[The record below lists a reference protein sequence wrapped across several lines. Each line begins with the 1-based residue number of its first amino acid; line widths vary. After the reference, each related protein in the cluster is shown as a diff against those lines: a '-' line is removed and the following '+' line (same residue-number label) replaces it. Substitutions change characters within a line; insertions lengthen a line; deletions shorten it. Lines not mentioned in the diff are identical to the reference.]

1 MNQLTHILLV
11 EDNPG
16 DADLVRDQLAEL
28 ARPIHLTSVDRMA
41 AALEFL
47 AREQP
52 AAVLLDLNLPDSH
65 GADTFRTILD
75 RAPGVP
81 IVILSG
87 QDDEELAI
95 HALHQ
100 GVQDYLLKG
109 EFDSKHLSR
118 AIRYASERQALTT
131 SLELSRRQ
139 QLEFKNQFLS
149 HVSHE
154 LRTPLTCIHQF
165 VTILLDQ
172 LSGPINTEQRE
183 HLRTIL
189 NSVTQLRAMIGDLLE
204 ATRAEAQKIRIEAR
218 CMAVGE
224 LIRQATSMMQATAR
238 AKQVGIEVGID
249 ARIGLAY
256 ADPDRVLQVLINLI
270 DNAIK
275 FTPADGAVTVRA
287 CLVESD
293 PDFVYLSVADT
304 GCGIAPEARPLIF
317 ERLYQ
322 DPNTVDNRRKGLG
335 LGLYIAK
342 ELVHLHNGRIW
353 VESQP
358 GSGSTFTFTLPL
370 FSLSKLLFPVI
381 TEQGRLR
388 ESIVLVEV
396 DLLPLPGRAMGNWED
411 LRRRCRDILE
421 HCIYADKDLVLPAMG
436 SASTRHMFFIVA
448 STDLERGQI
457 MLRRIR
463 DRLDRS
469 VELKMNS
476 TIEVSARGIWLP
488 NRTGTE
494 KLEDLVQEVADRAT
508 EMALAAD
515 GQREET
521 PIGEEATPA
530 QTPAGA
536 SSW

>member
-1 MNQLTHILLV
+1 
-11 EDNPG
+11 
-16 DADLVRDQLAEL
+16 
-28 ARPIHLTSVDRMA
+28 
-41 AALEFL
+41 
-47 AREQP
+47 
-52 AAVLLDLNLPDSH
+52 
-65 GADTFRTILD
+65 
-75 RAPGVP
+75 
-81 IVILSG
+81 
-87 QDDEELAI
+87 
-95 HALHQ
+95 
-100 GVQDYLLKG
+100 
-109 EFDSKHLSR
+109 
-118 AIRYASERQALTT
+118 
-131 SLELSRRQ
+131 
-139 QLEFKNQFLS
+139 
-149 HVSHE
+149 
-154 LRTPLTCIHQF
+154 
-165 VTILLDQ
+165 
-172 LSGPINTEQRE
+172 
-183 HLRTIL
+183 
-189 NSVTQLRAMIGDLLE
+189 
-204 ATRAEAQKIRIEAR
+204 
-218 CMAVGE
+218 
-224 LIRQATSMMQATAR
+224 MMQATAR

-275 FTPADGAVTVRA
+275 FTPADGAVTIRA
-287 CLVESD
+287 CLVDSD
-293 PDFVYLSVADT
+293 PDFVYVSVADT

-358 GSGSTFTFTLPL
+358 GSGTTFTFTLPL
-370 FSLSKLLFPVI
+370 FSLPKLLFPVI

-396 DLLPLPGRAMGNWED
+396 DLLPLPGRAMGNWGD
-411 LRRRCRDILE
+411 LRRRCREILE
-421 HCIYADKDLVLPAMG
+421 HCIYADKDLVLPAIG

-448 STDLERGQI
+448 STDLERAQI

-476 TIEVSARGIWLP
+476 TIAVSARGIWLP

-494 KLEDLVQEVADRAT
+494 KLEDLVKEVADRVT

-521 PIGEEATPA
+521 PIGEEGPPA
-530 QTPAGA
+530 QAPAGA
-536 SSW
+536 SAR